1 MHNTKISVLILAAGK
16 GSRMFSA
23 RPKVLQELLGLP
35 LLWYIYR
42 TATEISEQIWTVIGH
57 GRDEIIARFP
67 ERQFII
73 QEQQFGTGHALQV
86 AWDKIMAGF
95 PDYLL
100 ICNGDTPL
108 VSKNTLQNFINQSIT
123 TQNDLTFLSLK
134 LPDPGNYGRVIRTQ
148 TGKIKAIV
156 EAKDLQQYPTPSN
169 EINSGIYF
177 LRPQKIAPLL
187 SQLNNNNAQQEFY
200 ITQLIELALHANL
213 QVNGIYSNE
222 TSELLGINTTR
233 ELIEME
239 EFLRDK
245 IVQGYINAGVRI
257 HNHTQVRISPQSKI
271 EADVDICGPCEI
283 YGKSHIAAGTHISS
297 HCFLQN
303 VQLKACQ
310 VRSFSHIENSELA
323 EGVTVGPF
331 CRIRPGT
338 ILEQNV
344 HIGNFVEVK
353 KSHLRNGVKAGH
365 LSYLGDSDIGAGVNI
380 GAGTITC
387 NYDGKNKHQTVI
399 GEGAFI
405 GSNSSLVAPVEI
417 GQEAIIGAGT
427 VVTKNVPKQ
436 NLCVARIKQKNL
448 PHGNMLY
455 NDETNELNAK

>member
-1 MHNTKISVLILAAGK
+1 
-16 GSRMFSA
+16 MFSA

-42 TATEISEQIWTVIGH
+42 TVSELSKQVWTVVGH
-57 GRDEIIARFP
+57 GRDEVIARFP
-67 ERQFII
+67 EQQFIV
-73 QEQQFGTGHALQV
+73 QEQQLGTGHALQV
-86 AWDKIMAGF
+86 AWDKITADS

-108 VSKNTLQNFINQSIT
+108 IGKNTLQNFINQSVT
-123 TQNDLTFLSLK
+123 AQKDLTFLSLK
-134 LPDPGNYGRVIRTQ
+134 LPDPGSYGRVIRTQ
-148 TGKIKAIV
+148 TGKLKSII
-156 EAKDLQQYPTPSN
+156 EAKDLDKQQNPTN
-169 EINSGIYF
+169 EINGGIYF

-187 SQLNNNNAQQEFY
+187 SQLSNNNAQQEFY
-200 ITQLIELALHANL
+200 ITQLIELALQAGL
-213 QVNGIYSNE
+213 QVDGIYSNE
-222 TSELLGINTTR
+222 SRELLGINTAR
-233 ELIEME
+233 ELIETE
-239 EFLRDK
+239 EFLRNK
-245 IVQGYINAGVRI
+245 IIQNYINAGVRI
-257 HNHTQVRISPQSKI
+257 RNHTQVRISPQSEI
-271 EADVDICGPCEI
+271 EAGVDICGPCEI
-283 YGKSHIAAGTHISS
+283 YGKSHITAGTQISS

-310 VRSFSHIENSELA
+310 VRSFSHIESSELT

-353 KSHLRNGVKAGH
+353 KSRLRRGVKAGH
-365 LSYLGDSDIGAGVNI
+365 LSYLGDSDIGANVNI

-417 GQEAIIGAGT
+417 GKKAVIGAGT
-427 VVTKNVPKQ
+427 VVTKDVPKQ
-436 NLCVARIKQKNL
+436 NLCIARTKQKNL
-448 PHGNMLY
+448 PHGNMFY
-455 NDETNELNAK
+455 TDETNKLSAK